1 MDVEENE
8 DDDSVGGREGGGPPA
23 INDALPEMIKQ
34 TEGELESLSR
44 SRERAVSAR
53 DQANVALILASR
65 QADEGVEGAAEAA
78 VAAGAAKEEAE
89 TRILATEK
97 NLAAVKFELN
107 KLMILEREGY
117 LLWDADP
124 DGNCLTSSLVDQM
137 VYAAQTDQLDI
148 AMNDMV
154 SGIFSRTSSR

>member
-1 MDVEENE
+1 MHGV
-8 DDDSVGGREGGGPPA
+8 
-23 INDALPEMIKQ
+23 
-34 TEGELESLSR
+34 ESLER
-44 SRERAVSAR
+44 SLERAVDTRDEASVEWSLKEYEAR
-53 DQANVALILASR
+53 A
-65 QADEGVEGAAEAA
+65 GVEGAAEAA